1 MIFSRTLAVIALVTI
16 SACTGTTVR
25 TQVQYVNIPVYAP
38 CAVDTPATPDFQFHT
53 LVADDDIFKKVKV
66 LLSDRQKHLGYELM
80 LEQSLK
86 ACK

>member
-25 TQVQYVNIPVYAP
+25 TQVQYVNTPVYAP

-53 LVADDDIFKKVKV
+53 LVADDVFSRKSKCCYLIGRNTWAM
-66 LLSDRQKHLGYELM
+66 S
-80 LEQSLK
+80 
-86 ACK
+86 